1 MLFNKYQYNPNE
13 LQKRG
18 YSQSTIAINEAG
30 KKYWVKWI
38 IGIDK
43 SDTKAKILAD
53 KLRHLQKARHIALP
67 DIIEYGFDEEQN
79 AFAIVYELL
88 EGVEIFERKVSELKN
103 QSAISSIIEL
113 ADCLQELH
121 LKYQINH
128 GDIHP
133 ANILIDKNGQFY
145 LIDFG
150 LADITK
156 TLSQTKELE
165 IFARGFAAPEKLS
178 KLGSKGFP
186 YQSDIYSLG
195 KVVEWFYD
203 EKQENI
209 AEEQNIQLQKLLAEN
224 PAYRPSW
231 QQVLDFLRNLA
242 VASESE
248 SVQVAFR
255 QSGYAKIILELLNS
269 TNSIYDISPRVGQN
283 YLLDIIVGSYLC
295 EGVIWLKAEDKLLF
309 NGVKALASIDSRFV
323 ERKMKEGKKLPFKFT
338 YSTDYTHNK
347 ADLTPYFQKWFEL
360 KLNQVS
366 FRENRKAV
374 REELGFYKEL
384 LDKEKEVI
392 AKNSLRLQYTNFKI
406 NGDEIIFYIK
416 ENDKCS
422 SIGFILKHIEDG
434 NDVNSEGFE
443 YVVSASGDRKQNK
456 EAIEFAGKP
465 YDLRTQDGLF
475 KIKDC
480 ERLKPNSIPQSGF
493 LFENTNKKEEEK
505 NRQLEAIRK
514 VEKNE
519 VQNPDL
525 IYYLFKPNELQAAY
539 NDSSNELVVKQ
550 KDKTSGLP
558 LVYSFNQKRAIQ
570 NALLRNPLSIIQGPP
585 GTGKTT
591 VITEIVFQ
599 ILSQKPEAKILI
611 TSQTN
616 NAVDQVLEN
625 LLENEIPILRLSG
638 ITAPR
643 NEKIRKHTLD
653 RKLEGWKQQVR
664 DAAEK
669 NFKKE
674 KTKFQHQLQN
684 KNVFAGTI
692 IDFILE
698 NKEWKNAKEKIE
710 NAVSRLQSLKELHS
724 LPDEKEKAIEK
735 LDKVLGINF
744 SEFLNLHNLHRD
756 WIVTINALDEKSA
769 INQKLVDS
777 IRVIGATCNHIA
789 AKKYSKY
796 NFEFD
801 YVIMDESGK
810 ATTAEA
816 LVPIITG
823 KNLIFVGDHRQLRPM
838 LTSTREV
845 ESWLREKFKKEA
857 NELESWEDYFNR
869 ASLFEQVIT
878 HIEPDYKAQLT
889 ECRRSSAEQ
898 VKLTSKCFY
907 ELVGDEAIEPVTR
920 NVTAEHNLPLAIQS
934 SIFFIDTGSHFKSTI
949 DAKSKS
955 SLNEESAKL
964 IPEILEELNKFEKV
978 KEYSFGVITGYT
990 AQFRLLK
997 KNIDKKKH
1005 QQKINSICKWN
1016 KHEEKLTVSV
1026 VDRFQGLERDI
1037 IIIDLVKS
1045 GAGLNLG
1052 FLEVPN
1058 RINVALSRQKK
1069 LLLIVGDYNGIV
1081 NAKTK
1086 RSNGEKAALQLYLE
1100 SIKPD
1105 WIVKAAHIKEL
1116 FK

>member
-1 MLFNKYQYNPNE
+1 MLFDKYQYNPNG
-13 LQKRG
+13 LLKRG
-18 YSQSTIAINEAG
+18 YSQSTVALSETG
-30 KKYWVKWI
+30 KGYWVKWI
-38 IGIDK
+38 LGIDK

-67 DIIEYGFDEEQN
+67 EIIEYGYDEEQN

-88 EGVEIFERKVSELKN
+88 EGVEIFESKVFELKN

-121 LKYQINH
+121 LKFQINH

-165 IFARGFAAPEKLS
+165 IFARGFAAPEKLN
-178 KLGSKGFP
+178 KLGSRGFP
-186 YQSDIYSLG
+186 FQSDIYSLG

-224 PAYRPSW
+224 PADRPTW

-242 VASESE
+242 VSSETE

-255 QSGYAKIILELLNS
+255 QSGYAIGILELLNT
-269 TNSIYDISPRVGQN
+269 TNPIYDISPREGQN
-283 YLLDIIVGSYLC
+283 YLVDIIVGNYLC
-295 EGVIWLKAEDKLLF
+295 EGVIWLKEEDKLLF
-309 NGVKALASIDSRFV
+309 NGVKTLASIDSRIV
-323 ERKMKEGKKLPFKFT
+323 ERKIKEGKKLPFKF
-338 YSTDYTHNK
+338 SYTTEYTNNK

-360 KLNQVS
+360 KRKQVS
-366 FRENRKAV
+366 LRENRKAV
-374 REELGFYKEL
+374 REEIGFYREL

-406 NGDEIIFYIK
+406 NGDEIIFHIK
-416 ENDKCS
+416 ENEKCS

-456 EAIEFAGKP
+456 EAVEFAGKP
-465 YDLRTQDGLF
+465 YEFHTQDGLF

-480 ERLKPNSIPQSGF
+480 EKLKPNSIPQSGF

-505 NRQLEAIRK
+505 NRQLDAIRK
-514 VEKNE
+514 VDKNE

-525 IYYLFKPNELQAAY
+525 IYFLFKPNELQAVY
-539 NDSSNELVVKQ
+539 TDYSNELAVKQ
-550 KDKTSGLP
+550 KDPSGKP
-558 LVYSFNQKRAIQ
+558 LVYSFNQQRAIQ
-570 NALLRNPLSIIQGPP
+570 NALLRKPLSVIQGPP

-625 LLENEIPILRLSG
+625 LLKNEIPILRLSG

-643 NEKIRKHTLD
+643 NESIRKHTLD

-664 DAAEK
+664 EAAEK

-674 KTKFQHQLQN
+674 KLKFQEQLQS
-684 KNVFAGTI
+684 KNAFALAIT
-692 IDFILE
+692 DYILE
-698 NKEWKNAKEKIE
+698 NKEWKKAKEKIE
-710 NAVSRLQSLKELHS
+710 NTVNRVQDLKELHN

-735 LDKVLGINF
+735 IDKVLGINF
-744 SEFLNLHNLHRD
+744 SEFLNLLKLHRD

-769 INQKLVDS
+769 INQKLIDS

-838 LTSTREV
+838 LTTTREV
-845 ESWLREKFKKEA
+845 EIWLREKFKKEA
-857 NELESWEDYFNR
+857 DELESWDDYFNR

-920 NVTAEHNLPLAIQS
+920 DVSAEHNLPLAIQS
-934 SIFFIDTGSHFKSTI
+934 SIFFIDTGSHYKSKI
-949 DAKSKS
+949 DDRSKS

-964 IPEILEELNKFEKV
+964 IPEILEALNKFEKV

-997 KNIDKKKH
+997 RNIDKKKQ

-1016 KHEEKLTVSV
+1016 KQVEKLTVSV

-1037 IIIDLVKS
+1037 VIVDLVKS

-1105 WIVKAAHIKEL
+1105 WIVKAEQIKEL